1 MLSYSFSGDSEPLRD
16 MISRSEFAAGMN
28 LLRGVSLQST
38 RLQVAIL
45 RREQRPIIESLDL
58 LRDMDREL
66 EQFVQAVG
74 PQASPPELEALTDMI
89 ARQKVAL
96 DAETMALMS
105 GVTGQALK
113 GAKKE
118 ALDFEDEPSAV
129 EEDGLEEDLYAE
141 EPPRRLGAWIAG
153 SLLVLAAG
161 GAAAWYYYPDL
172 LIGRIG
178 F

>member
-16 MISRSEFAAGMN
+16 MISRSEFAAGVQ

-38 RLQVAIL
+38 RLQVAVL
-45 RREQRPIIESLDL
+45 RREQRPIIEALDL

-66 EQFVQAVG
+66 EQFVQAIG
-74 PQASPPELEALTDMI
+74 PQAPTSHELDSLNEMI
-89 ARQKVAL
+89 ALQKAAL
-96 DAETMALMS
+96 DAEKMALMS
-105 GVTGQALK
+105 GVTGHALK

-129 EEDGLEEDLYAE
+129 EDDVPEGDYEEE
-141 EPPRRLGAWIAG
+141 QPRRFVAWIAG

-161 GAAAWYYYPDL
+161 GAAAWYYSDM
-172 LIGRIG
+172 LIGRIA